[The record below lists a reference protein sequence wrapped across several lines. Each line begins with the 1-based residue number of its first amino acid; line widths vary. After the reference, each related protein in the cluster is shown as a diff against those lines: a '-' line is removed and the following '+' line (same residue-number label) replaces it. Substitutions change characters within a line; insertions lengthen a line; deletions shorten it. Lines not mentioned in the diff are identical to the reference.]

1 MMNEPIISPWLIY
14 VLDVAD
20 AIKSTMLLVAVAS
33 GVIGLFALCAK
44 EYDLFAKRVVTIFIV
59 SCTLAIFVP
68 SERVI
73 CKMIIVSHVTPAN
86 IQKAG
91 DSLDTVIDKAIEKI
105 QKIQKLQLNTNPK

>member
-1 MMNEPIISPWLIY
+1 MNEPIISPWLIY
-14 VLDVAD
+14 LLDVSD
-20 AIKSTMLLVAVAS
+20 AIKFTMLIVAVVS
-33 GVIGLFALCAK
+33 GVIGLFGLCSR
-44 EYDLFAKRVVTIFIV
+44 EYDLSTKRVVIIFIV

-73 CKMIIVSHVTPAN
+73 YKMIIVSHVTPAN

-105 QKIQKLQLNTNPK
+105 QKIQKLQINTNPK